1 VKKSVSFDDVTVYY
15 FPRVQGFTC
24 VPSQGGSTLGNAQTV
39 CFVSDSSC
47 WHILHSIIASV
58 TGSESIYVII
68 LFGQCFSK
76 VTSLSLL
83 VLCPYVISVG
93 ILGIFLLNFRKVVH
107 FRTVVHFMEGN

>member
-1 VKKSVSFDDVTVYY
+1 MKKSVSFDDVTVYY

-76 VTSLSLL
+76 VASLSLL

-107 FRTVVHFMEGN
+107 FMEGNIF